1 MMKYC
6 KYLSVALLMLTL
18 VGCGT
23 STNKRLYTADYTHFH
38 ILMNDLQ
45 FIGETEISKK
55 IPTSEKS
62 FVEISITYST
72 YLGFISDIQTVN
84 GEVYNS
90 TKKKTVRL
98 DDRNIGSLGKLD
110 KAAYKVMEQ
119 FPEARY
125 YQVVSKQRVRE
136 KLFLGSHVTEKA
148 VIRAYKFKK

>member
-45 FIGETEISKK
+45 FIGETEIS
-55 IPTSEKS
+55 
-62 FVEISITYST
+62 ITYST

-110 KAAYKVMEQ
+110 KAAYKVREQ

-136 KLFLGSHVTEKA
+136 KLFLGSNVTEKA